1 MYGIVITVNNTLLQ
15 AYFVFTVFCRY
26 RGFFLSFFLLQSQG
40 LCQLGLEQVYRGH
53 ISNSICSLGVSVTR
67 FGKSPAISKIFILII
82 FVMMT

>member
-1 MYGIVITVNNTLLQ
+1 MALRLQSTIRYYKHTLFLLCFVDIVVS
-15 AYFVFTVFCRY
+15 
-26 RGFFLSFFLLQSQG
+26 FFLFFLLQSQG
-40 LCQLGLEQVYRGH
+40 LCQRGLEKVYRCH